1 MWPTLQDPLYNATLN
16 IYIFRGQDRR
26 LVIRGK
32 SLLAQISL
40 SCPQEWGKDL
50 RKGCMCLP
58 FLIHNEESYRGL
70 SPIPSDE
77 KKSSWTFS
85 IRMDKGEPSAPPPSP
100 LQHIHILLSMMYWF
114 TIKIYFFKNVPMI

>member
-1 MWPTLQDPLYNATLN
+1 
-16 IYIFRGQDRR
+16 
-26 LVIRGK
+26 
-32 SLLAQISL
+32 
-40 SCPQEWGKDL
+40 
-50 RKGCMCLP
+50 MCLP

-85 IRMDKGEPSAPPPSP
+85 IQMDKGEPSAPPPSP

>member
-1 MWPTLQDPLYNATLN
+1 
-16 IYIFRGQDRR
+16 
-26 LVIRGK
+26 
-32 SLLAQISL
+32 
-40 SCPQEWGKDL
+40 
-50 RKGCMCLP
+50 MCLP

-85 IRMDKGEPSAPPPSP
+85 IQMDKGEPSAPPP